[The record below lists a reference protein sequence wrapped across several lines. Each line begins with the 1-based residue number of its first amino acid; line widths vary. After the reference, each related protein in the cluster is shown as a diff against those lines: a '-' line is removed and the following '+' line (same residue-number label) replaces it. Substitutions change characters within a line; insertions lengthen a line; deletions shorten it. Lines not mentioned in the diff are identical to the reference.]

1 MKLWELS
8 ASEIVTDIKNRKIS
22 AYEVTKAHLERL
34 EQINPKI
41 NAVVQ
46 EMPEEALKRA
56 KLIDRKVQKNEPLGL
71 LSGVPVTVKV
81 NVDQENYPTT
91 NGASINKNTVAKE
104 NSPVVKN
111 FIDAD
116 AIIIGRTNAP
126 SFSMRWFTNNQL
138 HGHTK
143 NPHNKTLT
151 PGGSSGGASSAVAA
165 GICPVA
171 HGTDIAGSIRYP
183 AYACGIHGLR
193 PSFGKVPTFNATT
206 GDRFIGGQLMA
217 VSGPLAR
224 SINDIKLS
232 LKALSKMDF
241 RDPWCIDQSPEN
253 NGFEKRVAITYFPDE
268 MQTDPKIVSKI
279 QDAAA
284 ILKDS
289 GWSIEEVECPSFLPL
304 ADINLKLW
312 MAESSTLKS
321 AIYKEGDPEAI
332 FVFEHMTER
341 CGEPNLENIMACIKD
356 RAKQIRIW
364 SEFLAKYPLL
374 ICPVSSKLPFIDQLD
389 MAGKR
394 EFDEILDAQL
404 TQLGLPVLG
413 FPGLSLATGIENN
426 VPSGIQLISNRFR
439 EDIILAAGE
448 IIERELFKPGI
459 AKI

>member
-22 AYEVTKAHLERL
+22 AYEVTKAHLDRL
-34 EQINPKI
+34 EQINHKI

-56 KLIDRKVQKNEPLGL
+56 KLIDEKIQKNENLGL

-91 NGASINKNTVAKE
+91 NGVNINKNAVAKE

-126 SFSMRWFTNNQL
+126 SFSMRWFTKNQL

-241 RDPWCIDQSPEN
+241 RDPWCIDRSPEN
-253 NGFEKRVAITYFPDE
+253 NGFEKRAAITYFPDE

-284 ILKDS
+284 ILKDR